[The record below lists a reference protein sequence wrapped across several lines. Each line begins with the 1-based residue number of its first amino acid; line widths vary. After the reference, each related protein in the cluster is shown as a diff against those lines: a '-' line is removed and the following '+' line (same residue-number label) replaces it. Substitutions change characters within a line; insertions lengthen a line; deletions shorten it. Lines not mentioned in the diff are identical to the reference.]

1 VQKASG
7 CYPAAPILT
16 AAARGGADFRAARS
30 KSAKTKL
37 RHAHRLFSSDHQ
49 PSSAS
54 RDARPPARILNTIPS
69 SGSMDNARV
78 DSVVKSPDLA
88 VAIRATFSGH
98 QDQ

>member
-1 VQKASG
+1 MV
-7 CYPAAPILT
+7 
-16 AAARGGADFRAARS
+16 AAARGDADYRAARS

-54 RDARPPARILNTIPS
+54 LRCPPACPHPQLNPTS

-78 DSVVKSPDLA
+78 DQVVKSPDLS

-98 QDQ
+98 QDNSAAS

>member
-1 VQKASG
+1 
-7 CYPAAPILT
+7 LT
-16 AAARGGADFRAARS
+16 GATRGGADFRAARS

-54 RDARPPARILNTIPS
+54 RNARPPARIHNSLPS

-78 DSVVKSPDLA
+78 DWSSSPDLA
-88 VAIRATFSGH
+88 VAIARRFQTIKITKTAS
-98 QDQ
+98 